1 MLKIKDNFDLKELE
15 KFDDLEYKPNK
26 QFNEPYYVNG
36 SGTLLIW
43 VKSRKLE
50 LILHTSIRNEFDIL
64 YDLIKSDIIEK
75 VVL

>member
-26 QFNEPYYVNG
+26 QFNEAYYVNRSG
-36 SGTLLIW
+36 SLFIW

-64 YDLIKSDIIEK
+64 YDLIKADIIEK